1 MIQIPNQLYFEEIC
15 RQIADGSRSVKIR
28 VAGKSMEPFVRDGKD
43 FVIISA
49 IPEGHR
55 FRRNELL
62 LFRYNGQHIIHRV
75 EKVSEQEITFKGDHQ
90 TNCEKVPLSE
100 ILAMVSAIELANG
113 IRLHSLSL
121 IWNLR
126 SLCSRMVL
134 KARMLKRKIRRQ

>member
-15 RQIADGSRSVKIR
+15 RQISDGNRSVKIR
-28 VAGKSMEPFVRDGKD
+28 VEGKSMEPFVRDGKD

-49 IPEGHR
+49 IPKGHR

-90 TNCEKVPLSE
+90 TNCEKVHPLD
-100 ILAMVSAIELANG
+100 ILAWISAIELASG
-113 IRLHSLSL
+113 LRLHSLSL
-121 IWNLR
+121 FWNMRSLR
-126 SLCSRMVL
+126 SRLTL
-134 KARMLKRKIRRQ
+134 KARMLKRKICRQ